1 LPADPDGTFS
11 TTLGTSTVSVAPAES
26 VAAIVN
32 PTYRGVEY
40 FIVAGLDYNEDGQ
53 LSPQEIGTVYGKDP
67 DMPYVAGKKLIFS
80 RTSSDP
86 SLTDAR
92 LKAEEFHIKVINQDG
107 YDRQQ
112 FKYAALGELASV
124 ARNAFAPG
132 VLLAFA
138 TGGPLM
144 VPAPPFQPG
153 TVPARLGPPE
163 VIEPNRIS
171 YSHNVGVTWDA
182 DGKARIP
189 HYIMDS
195 TTGMPSKILNST
207 IFKKKIEE
215 LIARQ
220 QAQITGS
227 FGSGGSD
234 TKTFNFH
241 FVDSVAFG
249 SADDDPCVKQGFE
262 EIFSI
267 DSFVTKF
274 AFTFGLCPAFD
285 LFVGIGGATI
295 DVTVT
300 VTFQATPF
308 PVDSSTHFVQ
318 VGDVGVQGHLYDLYD
333 WDFAQFW
340 PDDDLAT
347 IEAGF
352 GTLGQGGKVFSYEI
366 LLDDDIGNLGIVL
379 PP

>member
-1 LPADPDGTFS
+1 
-11 TTLGTSTVSVAPAES
+11 
-26 VAAIVN
+26 
-32 PTYRGVEY
+32 
-40 FIVAGLDYNEDGQ
+40 
-53 LSPQEIGTVYGKDP
+53 
-67 DMPYVAGKKLIFS
+67 
-80 RTSSDP
+80 
-86 SLTDAR
+86 
-92 LKAEEFHIKVINQDG
+92 
-107 YDRQQ
+107 
-112 FKYAALGELASV
+112 
-124 ARNAFAPG
+124 

-195 TTGMPSKILNST
+195 TTGMPSKILASP
-207 IFKKKIEE
+207 IFKKKIQE
-215 LIARQ
+215 LIANQ
-220 QAQITGS
+220 QDRIAGS
-227 FGSGGSD
+227 FASGASD
-234 TKTFNFH
+234 TKTFTFH

-249 SADDDPCVKQGFE
+249 SADDDPCVKQGFG

-274 AFTFGLCPAFD
+274 AFVFGFCPAFD

-308 PVDSSTHFVQ
+308 PVDPSTHFFE
-318 VGDVGVQGHLYDLYD
+318 VGNVGIQGHLYDFYD
-333 WDFAQFW
+333 WDFAEFW

-379 PP
+379 P